1 MQRTLLGGKIHRA
14 TVTQADLHYVGS
26 ITIDA
31 ELMSAAGI
39 VDGEQVHVVDITTG
53 ARLVTYAITGTPK
66 TGVIGI
72 NGAAAHLISPGNL
85 VIIMSFL
92 QVDERE
98 RTSHLTKVV
107 HVDSVNRIV
116 ALGSDPSQP
125 VPGAVNQMAG
135 A

>member
-53 ARLVTYAITGTPK
+53 ARLVTYAIAGIPN

>member
-1 MQRTLLGGKIHRA
+1 MQRTMLGGKIHRA

-31 ELMSAAGI
+31 DLMTSAGI
-39 VDGEQVHVVDITTG
+39 VDGEQVHVVDITSG
-53 ARLVTYAITGTPK
+53 ARLVTYAITGAPGS
-66 TGVIGI
+66 GVIGI

-92 QVDERE
+92 QLDEADRAA
-98 RTSHLTKVV
+98 HLVKVV
-107 HVDSVNRIV
+107 HVDSANRIV
-116 ALGSDPSQP
+116 ALGSDPAQP
-125 VPGAVNQMAG
+125 VPGAIDQLAG

>member
-14 TVTQADLHYVGS
+14 TVTQADLNYVGS

-31 ELMSAAGI
+31 ELMTSAGI
-39 VDGEQVHVVDITTG
+39 IEGEQVHVVDITTG
-53 ARLVTYAITGTPK
+53 ARLVTYAITGAPR

-92 QVDERE
+92 QLDESEIIQHRA
-98 RTSHLTKVV
+98 KVV
-107 HVDSVNRIV
+107 HVDTDNRIV

-125 VPGAVNQMAG
+125 VPGAANQMAG

>member
-1 MQRTLLGGKIHRA
+1 MQRTMLGGKIHRA

-31 ELMSAAGI
+31 ELMARADI
-39 VDGEQVHVVDITTG
+39 VEGEQVHVVDITSG
-53 ARLVTYAITGTPK
+53 ARLVTYAITGTPGS
-66 TGVIGI
+66 GVIGI

-92 QVDERE
+92 ALDESE
-98 RTSHLTKVV
+98 CDTHLTKVV
-107 HVDSVNRIV
+107 HVDEANRIV
-116 ALGSDPSQP
+116 ALGSDPAQP
-125 VPGAVNQMAG
+125 VPGAVDQMAG